1 MCFTRAT
8 KALYLKLLLH
18 RKQKA
23 DTKVQELHFDFTQ
36 QEVNTTTNQWKPID
50 RQQLEKSW
58 CDGQWLSLR
67 HRREEGS
74 DTKRRSLVSAA
85 SVRTAALHVIRRMKF
100 LQV

>member
-8 KALYLKLLLH
+8 KTLYLKLLLH

-36 QEVNTTTNQWKPID
+36 QDVNTLRNQWKPID
-50 RQQLEKSW
+50 CQQLEKSE
-58 CDGQWLSLR
+58 CRGQWMSLR

-74 DTKRRSLVSAA
+74 DTKQGASFPQPACTQLLLV
-85 SVRTAALHVIRRMKF
+85 
-100 LQV
+100 